1 MIHQRWICKQ
11 MLTRPL
17 KQDYPR
23 DETKFIA
30 LEMLCHDDGWRRK
43 KKRGRRQGNLS
54 ESMRLKRAMCYLI
67 DFDCFL
73 YFTVYVIW
81 ISNIR
86 DNAASISETSLPQ
99 DFDNSFRNFLC
110 AAVNCVLVDGI
121 SNVNVSFR
129 VGNFIRNVDEC
140 WLRTDNKVT
149 TSTSLMLIVE
159 NSSYLLTHLW
169 SVPPWAEFLIAD
181 GLLVVTKNKSNFF
194 ANINKASIKTWSLRR
209 APRVSF
215 FSEKS
220 SFGNG

>member
-1 MIHQRWICKQ
+1 MIHRLNLQANADPTIKARLSK
-11 MLTRPL
+11 R
-17 KQDYPR
+17 R

-43 KKRGRRQGNLS
+43 KRREKKRQGNLS

-110 AAVNCVLVDGI
+110 AAVNCVLLDGMELAT
-121 SNVNVSFR
+121 SMKVFESETLLEMLM
-129 VGNFIRNVDEC
+129 NVDC
-140 WLRTDNKVT
+140 ARITKLR
-149 TSTSLMLIVE
+149 
-159 NSSYLLTHLW
+159 
-169 SVPPWAEFLIAD
+169 
-181 GLLVVTKNKSNFF
+181 
-194 ANINKASIKTWSLRR
+194 LRR
-209 APRVSF
+209 LSC
-215 FSEKS
+215 
-220 SFGNG
+220 

>member
-1 MIHQRWICKQ
+1 MCRSEKFAYFKSDKLEWSNSIFRDTSATLTSISTRNYQWFTSWICKR

-30 LEMLCHDDGWRRK
+30 LEMFCHDDGWRKEAR
-43 KKRGRRQGNLS
+43 RSRQGNLS

-81 ISNIR
+81 ISNILR

-99 DFDNSFRNFLC
+99 DFDNSFRKFLC
-110 AAVNCVLVDGI
+110 VAVNCVLLDGI

-149 TSTSLMLIVE
+149 TSTSLMLIVK
-159 NSSYLLTHLW
+159 NSSYLPTHLW
-169 SVPPWAEFLIAD
+169 SAPTVSW
-181 GLLVVTKNKSNFF
+181 VSNC
-194 ANINKASIKTWSLRR
+194 
-209 APRVSF
+209 
-215 FSEKS
+215 
-220 SFGNG
+220 